1 MRHSKTSLAV
11 LLLGSAALALAGAAW
26 ADTPKDTVVMAKQID
41 DIISLDPGEVFE
53 FSGGE
58 IRRVFGLADPDPA
71 QAAPTAAR
79 ASV

>member
-41 DIISLDPGEVFE
+41 DIISLDPGEVAR
-53 FSGGE
+53 
-58 IRRVFGLADPDPA
+58 IDGLA
-71 QAAPTAAR
+71 AR
-79 ASV
+79 